1 MGIFK
6 TANDAPID
14 HSRMG
19 MAQAAK
25 LLGLE
30 QHNEDILPEDF
41 LPLVTCLPHDTP
53 HSFGQVPACALQH
66 DGACPSFVGAPD
78 TEPDQQSAAWAS
90 KAVDSLEQIQCL
102 GVNRADSAQAAPGAP
117 PQTAPS
123 APPTHEGS
131 RLPASSLGQSGHE
144 PDSPAD
150 VSSPVRGNGDFVG
163 SAGIAMS
170 PWCDSQLWALASC
183 PQAAQG
189 GQQHGPAQDLPS
201 EPAQDAQVSLSV
213 AFQASVD
220 KQL

>member
-30 QHNEDILPEDF
+30 QPNQDILPGDS
-41 LPLVTCLPHDTP
+41 LPLRTCLPRDRP
-53 HSFGQVPACALQH
+53 HSFGQVPACSLQQN
-66 DGACPSFVGAPD
+66 GACASFVGAPD
-78 TEPDQQSAAWAS
+78 TEPGRQSATCGSNAAEPPEQMHSLGAS
-90 KAVDSLEQIQCL
+90 
-102 GVNRADSAQAAPGAP
+102 RADSAQAAPGAP
-117 PQTAPS
+117 PQTVPS
-123 APPTHEGS
+123 APPVHEGS
-131 RLPASSLGQSGHE
+131 RLPASSHGQPGHE
-144 PDSPAD
+144 PDSPAH
-150 VSSPVRGNGDFVG
+150 VSSPGQGNGDFLG

-189 GQQHGPAQDLPS
+189 GQQHRAVLDLPS
-201 EPAQDAQVSLSV
+201 EPAQDAQVRLSV
-213 AFQASVD
+213 AF
-220 KQL
+220 